1 MSPKAEETDNLA
13 LQRIAPLIHEIRGER
28 VILDSDLATIYGVE
42 TRVLNQAVK
51 RNPKRFP
58 ADFVSQLM
66 KDESEALR
74 SRSQSVT
81 LKRGHNIKY
90 APYAFT
96 EHGAIIAANVLNGEQ
111 AVEMS
116 VFGLSAQRGRVIA
129 AGEHSEPA
137 GK

>member
-1 MSPKAEETDNLA
+1 
-13 LQRIAPLIHEIRGER
+13 
-28 VILDSDLATIYGVE
+28 
-42 TRVLNQAVK
+42 
-51 RNPKRFP
+51 
-58 ADFVSQLM
+58 M

-90 APYAFT
+90 ASYAFI
-96 EHGAIIAANVLNGEQ
+96 EHGAIMAANVLNSEQ

-116 VFGLSAQRGRVIA
+116 VFGLSAKRGRVIA

-137 GK
+137 